1 MYIYINMNVCKYIQ
15 SDVKEVI
22 EDIFQKV
29 SSTKVS
35 MKNNVPQIAGIGACI
50 IIIIII
56 I

>member
-1 MYIYINMNVCKYIQ
+1 MNVCKYIQ

-50 IIIIII
+50 IIYYYYLLFIII
-56 I
+56 